1 MCGYIDQTGKVVV
14 SQIYANTARFSE
26 GHGRVETVSGKFGF
40 VDANG
45 KVVVPP
51 KFEDA
56 SDFHEGLARVA

>member
-1 MCGYIDQTGKVVV
+1 
-14 SQIYANTARFSE
+14 
-26 GHGRVETVSGKFGF
+26 VSGKFGF